1 MQDHD
6 QSLEAN
12 LDTVPVIVGLGASA
26 GGQDAFARFLAAVP
40 ADTGMAFVLVQHLDP
55 HQSSLLAELAQRHTT
70 LPVQEI
76 EEGQHAKPNCV
87 YAIPP
92 NHNLDL
98 LHGIFHLTPLDTV
111 PGPRLAID
119 HFFQSLAQ
127 DQGERAVGIVLSGSG
142 SDGAHGVR
150 ILKAEGS
157 LTLAQTPTTAAH
169 SSMPQ
174 SAIATGCIDQ
184 ILPPEQMP
192 AYLLR
197 CLHLFRDTA
206 QASIASSADS
216 MLHRIFILM
225 RARTGHDF
233 SQYKRKTVQRRIA
246 RRMAVQQITQIEDY
260 YQYLRHVPLEVNLL
274 VGEFLIGV
282 TEFFRNPEA
291 FEILGQ
297 LALPPL
303 FTARPSEEPI
313 RVWVPACASGEEAY
327 SLAILLYEYQ
337 NATHNAYPVQIFAT
351 DLDSAAISRARL
363 GHYPLGIAA
372 HLSPERLAQFF
383 VLDETGYQIKDL
395 IRSSVVFATQSI
407 IKDPPFSRVDLISCR
422 NLLIYLQPILQK
434 KVLQLLHYALKP
446 GGFLFLGNSEN
457 ADAFPHL
464 FTPINRQWK
473 IYQRI
478 ASSSPS
484 TLASS
489 VLDLPRLSTSSEL
502 ARIPLEP
509 ATNIRQTLEQWL
521 LDHAPPCVLVNGQG
535 DILYVHGRTGAYLE
549 LASGE
554 GIDGNVLRLARE
566 GLSSFLST
574 ALRQVQMCREP
585 VIYEHVRMQSH
596 DGFQNIRL
604 SVHPLP
610 KVATAPEL
618 NIIQFEILDSS
629 ITPPSASASAEKR
642 ITTLEWEL
650 RATREYLQTTI
661 QDLEASNEEMKSS
674 NEEIQSA
681 NEELE
686 SSREE
691 LQSVNEELVTLN
703 AEHEQKIA
711 ELLQVNNDLNNVLSR
726 IDIGIIFLDNQL
738 HIRRFNA
745 AATRISNLIGSD
757 IGRPLSDIVSKLD
770 YPFLL
775 DDARRVLDQL
785 SSRECEVRTR
795 EGGWYWM
802 CIRPYRT
809 ADNVIDGVMLTFTDI
824 SEQKTVQQQLQQA
837 QKDVQAA
844 RERAESLMVS
854 IVDLFDA
861 PLAVLDSDMRV
872 VTANRAFRQYSQINA
887 TDPSGYRLHELVP
900 KSADLRPL
908 QALLTDES
916 QPPGPR
922 TLELPLATPNSSGPA
937 LRLTAQPIR
946 ASEGGAPLL
955 LVTFDPASI
964 S

>member
-6 QSLEAN
+6 KSLEAN

-55 HQSSLLAELAQRHTT
+55 HQRSLLAELAQRHTT
-70 LPVQEI
+70 LSVQEI
-76 EEGQHAKPNCV
+76 EEGQRAQPNSV
-87 YAIPP
+87 YVIPP
-92 NHNLDL
+92 NHNIDL

-111 PGPRLAID
+111 PGPRLTID

-150 ILKAEGS
+150 LLKAEGS
-157 LTLAQTPTTAAH
+157 LTLAQTPATAAH

-197 CLHLFRDTA
+197 CLRLFGRTT
-206 QASIASSADS
+206 QTPLASSADGV
-216 MLHRIFILM
+216 MHRIFILL

-233 SQYKRKTVQRRIA
+233 SQYKRKTVQRRIT
-246 RRMAVQQITQIEDY
+246 RRMAVQQIEQIEDY
-260 YQYLRHVPLEVNLL
+260 YQYLRHVPMEVNLL
-274 VGEFLIGV
+274 AGEFLIGV

-303 FTARPSEEPI
+303 FTARPPEDPI

-327 SLAILLYEYQ
+327 SIAILLYEYQ
-337 NATHNAYPVQIFAT
+337 NATHNAYPIQIFAT
-351 DLDSAAISRARL
+351 DLDGAAISRARL

-372 HLSPERLAQFF
+372 HLGPERLEQFF
-383 VLDETGYQIKDL
+383 VMDESGYQIKDL
-395 IRSSVVFATQSI
+395 IRSSVVFATQSV

-422 NLLIYLQPILQK
+422 NLLIYLQPMLQK

-478 ASSSPS
+478 ANTEPRPLAPS
-484 TLASS
+484 A
-489 VLDLPRLSTSSEL
+489 LDIPRISNSHEL

-509 ATNIRQTLEQWL
+509 AMNIRQTLEQWL
-521 LDHAPPCVLVNGQG
+521 LDRAPPCVLVNGQG

-554 GIDGNVLRLARE
+554 GIDANVLRLARE
-566 GLSSFLST
+566 GLSSFLGA
-574 ALRQVQMCREP
+574 ALRQVQICREP
-585 VIYEHVRMQSH
+585 VIYEHVRMQGH

-610 KVATAPEL
+610 KVAIAPEL
-618 NIIQFEILDSS
+618 NIIQFETLDSS
-629 ITPPSASASAEKR
+629 SAPPSASASAEKR
-642 ITTLEWEL
+642 IATLEWEL

-757 IGRPLSDIVSKLD
+757 LGRPLSDIVSKLN
-770 YPFLL
+770 YPALL
-775 DDARRVLDQL
+775 DDARAVLDQL
-785 SSRECEVRTR
+785 SSRECEVQTR

-809 ADNVIDGVMLTFTDI
+809 ADNVIDGVMLTFTNI

-837 QKDVQAA
+837 QQDIQAA
-844 RERAESLMVS
+844 RVRAESLIAN

-861 PLAVLDSDMRV
+861 PLAVLDSDMRI
-872 VTANRAFRQYSQINA
+872 VTTNRAFRQYGQIKA
-887 TDPSGYRLHELVP
+887 TDASDYRLRELIHE
-900 KSADLRPL
+900 SADLRPL

-916 QPPGPR
+916 QTPEPR
-922 TLELPLATPNSSGPA
+922 TLELPSAIPNSTGPA

-946 ASEGGAPLL
+946 APEGGAPLL